1 MRAGVPKNE
10 GLIHRTKESG
20 CHLRVGEGHGRLRA
34 RVHVSVR
41 VLALGARLGARGA
54 PTALP
59 ILVYFVPSFPDES
72 RTQLEKTEKLQIVP
86 NDP

>member
-10 GLIHRTKESG
+10 GLIHHAKESG
-20 CHLRVGEGHGRLRA
+20 CHLGMGEGHGRLGA
-34 RVHVSVR
+34 RVPVSVR
-41 VLALGARLGARGA
+41 VLALGARLGAHGA

-72 RTQLEKTEKLQIVP
+72 QTQLEKTEKLQVVP